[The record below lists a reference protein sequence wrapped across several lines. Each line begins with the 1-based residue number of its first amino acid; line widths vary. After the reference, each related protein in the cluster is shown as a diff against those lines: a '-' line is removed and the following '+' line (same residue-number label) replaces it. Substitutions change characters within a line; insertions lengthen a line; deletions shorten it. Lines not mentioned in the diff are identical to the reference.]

1 MSIITMSMS
10 QYEIEQDGS
19 ITEGYGDEV
28 LCAGWNPAI
37 ALQQRAY
44 IEKEQRAAIPPELAA
59 ADIDLFLKKM
69 YAYQR

>member
-10 QYEIEQDGS
+10 ECKIECENS
-19 ITEGYGDEV
+19 IAEGYSDEV

-37 ALQQRAY
+37 ALQQHAY
-44 IEKEQRAAIPPELAA
+44 AERNQTPAMPPELVAVDA
-59 ADIDLFLKKM
+59 EQFLRKM